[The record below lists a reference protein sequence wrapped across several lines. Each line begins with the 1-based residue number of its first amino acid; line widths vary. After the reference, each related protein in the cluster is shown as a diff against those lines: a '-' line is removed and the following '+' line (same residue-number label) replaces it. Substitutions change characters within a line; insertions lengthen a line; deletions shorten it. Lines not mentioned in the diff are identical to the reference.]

1 MDEIKNIIV
10 CGENETTLVYVLTL
24 TVEEVRKWCE
34 AAKIEGLTDVYE
46 VKQDELQ
53 YYCIDSR
60 VWADTP
66 KEEQRVRSLISK
78 M

>member
-10 CGENETTLVYVLTL
+10 CDEDETMLIYCKTL

-34 AAKIEGLTDVYE
+34 VVRRKTIADVYE
-46 VKQDELQ
+46 VKQEELQ
-53 YYCIDSR
+53 YYCIDRR
-60 VWADTP
+60 VRADTP
-66 KEEQRVRSLISK
+66 KEEQCVRFLISK